1 MSICLSGT
9 EIYYVSEIM
18 EFEFDPPM
26 VSPVPVYFDWEFIS
40 NFDAKALSA
49 WKASLKETHARLRL
63 AL

>member
-9 EIYYVSEIM
+9 EIYNVSEIM

-49 WKASLKETHARLRL
+49 
-63 AL
+63 